1 MDPGGPSVTLQPPM
15 FDPGGTNSV
24 NSECGS
30 MDISISLTPGVEG
43 TGTQAA
49 STEAAAANVGRITR
63 GMKSMLNQDNFDE
76 LGQIR
81 AVKED
86 GREQAQGTPRPFQGI
101 TPPEV
106 SQLFQVLAGVIE
118 RQPAFL
124 QALQQ
129 FVARFMPPTQE
140 AANDQPQPKQKD
152 PRHYPRTRS
161 NNDRSRSPRRP
172 TTDDREAKSY
182 QETQQ
187 MEDGGRLTPAHSI
200 PQDGG
205 RPPRADAPSC
215 SNCTSQNLTP
225 CQSVPSAP
233 FTATSVCQT
242 DDDREW
248 PLPGTSSRKRKRN
261 PPAMKNDEE
270 SMPRLL
276 PVETVVLRSVRKKE
290 VGAFTGKEIREAI
303 EHYTV
308 HRNDKANALSITTRD
323 PALTEKLM
331 QIREIRKR
339 DEANTFQPYKALTR
353 NQCRGN
359 ARCGTC
365 GSEHDGME
373 ECTKTPRC
381 TNCDRGH
388 VATSNDCPKRA
399 IPPRST
405 STKKTMKLAGR
416 RGVPT
421 PPPPAAIPA
430 SQDAGA
436 SYAAV
441 TMGTFQSSVPQA
453 YLPQRTNMAM
463 QVLQLRYDGF
473 ARVEKQLA
481 ELTAAIHKLANWI
494 KTLVQK
500 DKHTILAGDF
510 NARHTAWGCANK
522 NALGKNIKKACV
534 AAGLKLCNDPDTPT
548 RLAQAMNQNDTSP
561 DLTWIS
567 PRLRV
572 QWQVQAD
579 PMGSDHLPIHI
590 RFLIRTTPRRRV
602 TFTKWDDF
610 RTAISRLSGV
620 TFADRIRQAL
630 SESRT
635 EYNVREGAPSPNL
648 HLVKLWDK
656 RLEAL
661 LCYRTR
667 KSLRNK
673 IRLNHATAE
682 AKRYTIKLCR
692 TIWHSLCDSFNERTG
707 YRRLWKVYKGLAGK
721 TKTSNTGS
729 YLALRLYITEEE
741 LAEEA
746 GDCFF
751 PQQSKPP
758 TAKSQWK
765 DGIELLKA
773 ISSKAWGAQEDF
785 RRRLVR
791 TILTSK
797 VVYGLNYLLLTKNQ
811 EMTLV
816 TMMRAAMRVVTGL
829 PRFTPVDQ
837 LERIAQMNIIREIS
851 DEMRISQ
858 ACRLSRNPHGR
869 IILTSSG
876 RPHLIEGPLIPTPT
890 PPWDAEVVT
899 PVKPLR
905 SHQGL
910 ENPGRRATQAAIHRS
925 EISKLAA
932 HAEVFYTDAARDD
945 SDCHDTLRPEIRE
958 ARIYTDSQEAVRAL
972 RRSSTCNATVAQIRE
987 LVRQA
992 RARQTIIIA
1001 WIPGHADI
1009 PGNER
1014 ANGAARA
1021 LLQASIQPS
1030 QGPVPSPVQ
1039 RDVPPDEDYDPSE
1052 SKKEEK
1058 RARKERLSALLPSNP
1073 HPISRG
1079 LPRWEQVA
1087 LHRLQS
1093 RSMVTPVWRARF
1105 HRPTNQQDTGPDPEL
1120 YELWRPRDLPSPGM
1134 VLSGDISLPPPLRPT
1149 TLREWTH
1156 PRTSAP
1162 AEQTLVFSSIISYL
1176 RSSGTG
1182 RYI

>member
-1 MDPGGPSVTLQPPM
+1 MRSKEDDEVVDLEDLFFRPPLRAVHKAKFKGPSRPGKGLMDQRGPPVTLQPPM

-24 NSECGS
+24 NLECGS

-49 STEAAAANVGRITR
+49 STEAAAANVGPITR
-63 GMKSMLNQDNFDE
+63 GMESMLNQDNLHE
-76 LGQIR
+76 LGEIR
-81 AVKED
+81 AAKED

-140 AANDQPQPKQKD
+140 AANDQPEPKQKD
-152 PRHYPRTRS
+152 PRHYPQTRC

-172 TTDDREAKSY
+172 TTEDREAKSY

-225 CQSVPSAP
+225 CQSVPSTP

-242 DDDREW
+242 DDDQEW

-261 PPAMKNDEE
+261 PPAMENDDE

-276 PVETVVLRSVRKKE
+276 PVETVVLRSVGKKE

-303 EHYTV
+303 ERAGVHAQADYTV

-331 QIREIRKR
+331 LIREIRKG

-353 NQCRGN
+353 NQCRGVIHLRGQDNQVTPEQLQVDIVCRTQKVVAARPLGKKGNVILITFEGKTRPKRVCYMHEVLAVDEYRPRPLVCFRCHAIGHKMDVCPREN

-381 TNCDRGH
+381 TNCDGGH

-405 STKKTMKLAGR
+405 STKQTMKLAGK

-453 YLPQRTNMAM
+453 YPPQRTDMAM
-463 QVLQLRYDGF
+463 QVLQLQYDGF

-481 ELTAAIHKLANWI
+481 ELTAAIHKLVN
-494 KTLVQK
+494 
-500 DKHTILAGDF
+500 
-510 NARHTAWGCANK
+510 
-522 NALGKNIKKACV
+522 
-534 AAGLKLCNDPDTPT
+534 
-548 RLAQAMNQNDTSP
+548 S
-561 DLTWIS
+561 
-567 PRLRV
+567 
-572 QWQVQAD
+572 
-579 PMGSDHLPIHI
+579 
-590 RFLIRTTPRRRV
+590 
-602 TFTKWDDF
+602 
-610 RTAISRLSGV
+610 
-620 TFADRIRQAL
+620 
-630 SESRT
+630 
-635 EYNVREGAPSPNL
+635 
-648 HLVKLWDK
+648 
-656 RLEAL
+656 
-661 LCYRTR
+661 
-667 KSLRNK
+667 
-673 IRLNHATAE
+673 
-682 AKRYTIKLCR
+682 
-692 TIWHSLCDSFNERTG
+692 
-707 YRRLWKVYKGLAGK
+707 
-721 TKTSNTGS
+721 
-729 YLALRLYITEEE
+729 
-741 LAEEA
+741 
-746 GDCFF
+746 
-751 PQQSKPP
+751 
-758 TAKSQWK
+758 
-765 DGIELLKA
+765 
-773 ISSKAWGAQEDF
+773 
-785 RRRLVR
+785 
-791 TILTSK
+791 
-797 VVYGLNYLLLTKNQ
+797 
-811 EMTLV
+811 
-816 TMMRAAMRVVTGL
+816 
-829 PRFTPVDQ
+829 
-837 LERIAQMNIIREIS
+837 
-851 DEMRISQ
+851 
-858 ACRLSRNPHGR
+858 
-869 IILTSSG
+869 
-876 RPHLIEGPLIPTPT
+876 
-890 PPWDAEVVT
+890 
-899 PVKPLR
+899 
-905 SHQGL
+905 
-910 ENPGRRATQAAIHRS
+910 
-925 EISKLAA
+925 
-932 HAEVFYTDAARDD
+932 
-945 SDCHDTLRPEIRE
+945 
-958 ARIYTDSQEAVRAL
+958 
-972 RRSSTCNATVAQIRE
+972 
-987 LVRQA
+987 
-992 RARQTIIIA
+992 
-1001 WIPGHADI
+1001 
-1009 PGNER
+1009 
-1014 ANGAARA
+1014 
-1021 LLQASIQPS
+1021 
-1030 QGPVPSPVQ
+1030 PVPSPVQ

-1073 HPISRG
+1073 HPIPRG

-1105 HRPTNQQDTGPDPEL
+1105 HRPTDQQDTGPDPNCIHCGVL
-1120 YELWRPRDLPSPGM
+1120 ATCHHLVWSCPGTSPER
-1134 VLSGDISLPPPLRPT
+1134 VAAINSLPPPLRPT

>member
-1 MDPGGPSVTLQPPM
+1 MDQRGPPVTLQPPM

-24 NSECGS
+24 NLECGS

-49 STEAAAANVGRITR
+49 STEAAAANVGPITR
-63 GMKSMLNQDNFDE
+63 GMESMLNQDNLHE
-76 LGQIR
+76 LGEIR
-81 AVKED
+81 AAKED

-140 AANDQPQPKQKD
+140 AANDQPEPKQKD
-152 PRHYPRTRS
+152 PRHYPQTRC

-172 TTDDREAKSY
+172 TTEDREAKSY

-225 CQSVPSAP
+225 CQSVPSTP

-242 DDDREW
+242 DYDQEW

-261 PPAMKNDEE
+261 PPAMENDDE

-276 PVETVVLRSVRKKE
+276 PVETVVLRSVGKKE

-303 EHYTV
+303 ERAGVHAQADYTV

-331 QIREIRKR
+331 LIREIRKG

-353 NQCRGN
+353 NQCRGVIHLRGQDNQVTPEQLQVDIVCRTQKVVAARPLGKKGNVILITFEGKTRPKRVCYMHEVLTVDEYRPRPLVCFRCHAIGHKMDVCPREN

-381 TNCDRGH
+381 TNCDGGH

-405 STKKTMKLAGR
+405 STKQTMKLAGK

-453 YLPQRTNMAM
+453 YPPQRTDMVM
-463 QVLQLRYDGF
+463 QVLQLQYDGF

-494 KTLVQK
+494 KNLVQK

-510 NARHTAWGCANK
+510 NARHTAWGYANK
-522 NALGKNIKKACV
+522 NARGKNIKKACV
-534 AAGLKLCNDPDTPT
+534 AAGLQLCNDPDTPT
-548 RLAQAMNQNDTSP
+548 RLAQAKNQNDTSP
-561 DLTWIS
+561 DLTWVS

-590 RFLIRTTPRRRV
+590 RLLIRTTPRRRV

-620 TFADRIRQAL
+620 PFADRIRQAL

-635 EYNVREGAPSPNL
+635 EYNVREGTPSPDL

-707 YRRLWKVYKGLAGK
+707 YRTLWKVYKGLAGK
-721 TKTSNTGS
+721 TKTS
-729 YLALRLYITEEE
+729 
-741 LAEEA
+741 
-746 GDCFF
+746 
-751 PQQSKPP
+751 
-758 TAKSQWK
+758 
-765 DGIELLKA
+765 
-773 ISSKAWGAQEDF
+773 
-785 RRRLVR
+785 
-791 TILTSK
+791 
-797 VVYGLNYLLLTKNQ
+797 
-811 EMTLV
+811 
-816 TMMRAAMRVVTGL
+816 
-829 PRFTPVDQ
+829 
-837 LERIAQMNIIREIS
+837 
-851 DEMRISQ
+851 
-858 ACRLSRNPHGR
+858 
-869 IILTSSG
+869 
-876 RPHLIEGPLIPTPT
+876 PLIPTPT

-899 PVKPLR
+899 PVKSLP

-932 HAEVFYTDAARDD
+932 YVEVFYTDAARDD
-945 SDCHDTLRPEIRE
+945 SGRTAIAWHSPTRNETSHQLASHTKSTCTAEHFAIMFAVETATTTLRPEIRE
-958 ARIYTDSQEAVRAL
+958 TRIYTDSQEAVRAL

-992 RARQTIIIA
+992 GARQTIIIA

-1014 ANGAARA
+1014 ADGAARA

-1073 HPISRG
+1073 HPIPRR

-1105 HRPTNQQDTGPDPEL
+1105 HRPTDQQDTGPDPNYIHCGVL
-1120 YELWRPRDLPSPGM
+1120 ATCHHLVWSCPGTSPER
-1134 VLSGDISLPPPLRPT
+1134 VAAINSLPPPLRPT